1 MNGKFIV
8 FEGPEGCGK
17 TTQIDRLKACLA
29 GRDIDAVFTKEPGFI
44 PEVRSLLLNPTKNLE
59 PETELLLFNAD
70 RAEHIKKII
79 RPNLERGR
87 WVICDRYTGSTCAYQ
102 IHGRGLWGGA
112 VVTNYATSGLEP
124 DLWIWLDI
132 DPKEGLK
139 RIARERSLDRMEQNP
154 PEFFDRVAEG
164 YQAFFAGRRQST
176 RRVDA
181 ARSADDVHWDIV
193 KALEAIA

>member
-1 MNGKFIV
+1 M
-8 FEGPEGCGK
+8 
-17 TTQIDRLKACLA
+17 
-29 GRDIDAVFTKEPGFI
+29 
-44 PEVRSLLLNPTKNLE
+44 
-59 PETELLLFNAD
+59 
-70 RAEHIKKII
+70 
-79 RPNLERGR
+79 
-87 WVICDRYTGSTCAYQ
+87 
-102 IHGRGLWGGA
+102 
-112 VVTNYATSGLEP
+112 VTNYATSGLEP